1 VFEASKKA
9 FGADQEGHHPVQA
22 AACGSLAAISHDM
35 FLTPF
40 DVVKQRMQLGYYKN
54 VMHCIRTIMK
64 TEGLGA
70 LYTSFPTTL
79 MMNIPF
85 GAVMMAVN
93 ESMKKMLNPEGH
105 FSTVSS
111 MVSGSVAGAIAAAV
125 TNPLDVIKTRL
136 QTQNLE
142 HCTKSCED
150 PHFNV
155 PAPAA
160 NPASGASSAEP
171 RSGPTA
177 RKHVP
182 KSSVSGTSSSSS
194 SSNSGYPRAKY
205 RQAYLNAQPANMKFS
220 SDALSIKSN
229 AGGSCTPSRSQC
241 LSRRLLGSVSFCSK
255 RAAGGT
261 GCGQQQSQSLRMRAL
276 TTKATALSRSIGA
289 SMSVSGALRPLSG
302 VRNSG
307 TSSTPPSTPPPTG
320 TPAVEAVTT
329 RPSTVGM
336 VQMAQRIYAEEGVRG
351 FARGIVPRMLVH
363 APSVAISWTAYEA
376 MKSLLMSSSRQ

>member
-1 VFEASKKA
+1 
-9 FGADQEGHHPVQA
+9 
-22 AACGSLAAISHDM
+22 M

-54 VMHCIRTIMK
+54 VLHCIRTIMK

-93 ESMKKMLNPEGH
+93 ESMKKILNPDGR
-105 FSTVSS
+105 FSTASS
-111 MVSGSVAGAIAAAV
+111 MISGSVAGAIAAAM

-155 PAPAA
+155 PTGAASPAA
-160 NPASGASSAEP
+160 GSTNNSEP

-182 KSSVSGTSSSSS
+182 RSPGSSSSS
-194 SSNSGYPRAKY
+194 SSSGSGSGYPRAKY
-205 RQAYLNAQPANMKFS
+205 RQSPSPRPAYFSAQQPANMKFS
-220 SDALSIKSN
+220 SDALSIKGSSN
-229 AGGSCTPSRSQC
+229 GSCTPYRSQC

-255 RAAGGT
+255 RAAAGT
-261 GCGQQQSQSLRMRAL
+261 GCGQQQQQHSQTQRMRAL
-276 TTKATALSRSIGA
+276 TTKVSAFSRSVGA
-289 SMSVSGALRPLSG
+289 TVGSSSSGGGGMSGMS

-307 TSSTPPSTPPPTG
+307 TTSTSTPPPTPP
-320 TPAVEAVTT
+320 TPPTPSPSSSPAVEAVTT

-336 VQMAQRIYAEEGVRG
+336 VQMAQRIYAEEGLRG

-376 MKSLLMSSSRQ
+376 MKSLIMNSHQQR

>member
-1 VFEASKKA
+1 M
-9 FGADQEGHHPVQA
+9 QA

-54 VMHCIRTIMK
+54 VLHCIRTIMK

-93 ESMKKMLNPEGH
+93 ESMKKILNPEGH

-160 NPASGASSAEP
+160 STASGAPNTEP

-182 KSSVSGTSSSSS
+182 KSPASSGTSSSSS
-194 SSNSGYPRAKY
+194 SSSGYPRAKY
-205 RQAYLNAQPANMKFS
+205 RQAYLSAQPANMKFS
-220 SDALSIKSN
+220 SDALSIKSSVT
-229 AGGSCTPSRSQC
+229 GSCTPYRSQC

-255 RAAGGT
+255 RAAAGT
-261 GCGQQQSQSLRMRAL
+261 GCGQQQAQSQRMRAL
-276 TTKATALSRSIGA
+276 TTKVSSLSRSVSA
-289 SMSVSGALRPLSG
+289 SMSVSGALRPPSG
-302 VRNSG
+302 VRHNSG
-307 TSSTPPSTPPPTG
+307 SSSMPPSPPNPS
-320 TPAVEAVTT
+320 PAVEAVTT

-376 MKSLLMSSSRQ
+376 MKSLLMSSRQQ